1 MAKIFLY
8 VEFQISKDFTT
19 LDVEEINAQMKAF
32 PGLISKTWLSG
43 IGNNSLG
50 GFYEWDSQENVQN
63 YIDNYLAPAMAAYGS
78 LTVKLFDG
86 DVVREA
92 SIGMNSPFY
101 NYDATF
107 S

>member
-1 MAKIFLY
+1 MAKIYLY
-8 VEFQISKDFTT
+8 VEFQTSKDFTT
-19 LDVEEINAQMKAF
+19 LNTEEINAQMKEF

-43 IGNNSLG
+43 IGNKSLG
-50 GFYEWDSQENVQN
+50 GFYEWDSLENAQN
-63 YIDNYLAPAMAAYGS
+63 YIDNYLAPGMKAYGS

-101 NYDATF
+101 NKD